1 MQIKTC
7 KDYYEDMYKLFPDV
21 PKKDIRKIL
30 SLGWKTL
37 YLYNSMGADVVIK
50 DKNFWSYIGYL
61 KSDSLKYFN
70 YYIKKLSIKFRILYK
85 RLKIKWDGY
94 YYFAL
99 QPSQYEKIINQQK
112 SKGRKRKYFT
122 FENIKLYQIL
132 DECKIQEASAP
143 YIFRVPF
150 VVNLGYV
157 TFKEKLKTDKAEL
170 IIEREPLKFKDVLI
184 NDNDYELL

>member
-1 MQIKTC
+1 MQVKTC
-7 KDYYEDMYKLFPDV
+7 KDYYEEMYKLFPDV
-21 PKKDIRKIL
+21 PKKDIQKIL

-50 DKNFWSYIGYL
+50 DKKFWSYIGYL
-61 KSDSLKYFN
+61 KSDSLEYFKY
-70 YYIKKLSIKFRILYK
+70 YLKKLSIKFRILYK

-132 DECKIQEASAP
+132 DECKVEENSAP
-143 YIFRVPF
+143 YIFKVALP
-150 VVNLGYV
+150 VNLG
-157 TFKEKLKTDKAEL
+157 FKVFKKELKTDKAEL
-170 IIEREPLKFKDVLI
+170 IIERKPLTFKDVLI
-184 NDNDYELL
+184 NENDYDLL